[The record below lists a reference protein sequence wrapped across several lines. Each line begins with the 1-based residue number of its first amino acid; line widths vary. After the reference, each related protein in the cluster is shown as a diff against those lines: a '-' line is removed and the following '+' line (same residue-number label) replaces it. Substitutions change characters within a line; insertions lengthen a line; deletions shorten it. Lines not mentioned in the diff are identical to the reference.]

1 MAGQHAGSAPAAEP
15 PQDFA
20 SLFLV
25 ERSRLGA
32 LLASLGPADWDR
44 PSPCPGW
51 TVLGLCSHLVGDDLG
66 FLGRHR
72 DGHFGTPGP
81 DHASESEFAAW
92 LDGLQNEWVRAARRL
107 SPRIVADL
115 LQWAG
120 PQVAGTMRGEDPRAR
135 TADVSWAGTAPVPA
149 WLNHARE
156 LSEYWIHR
164 QQLLQAVG
172 HPSDLRADLAGPV
185 LDGLRWAYPFRLG
198 QAPAQPGDS
207 VTISVTGPVTVTWH
221 LVATPAGWEFRGV
234 PGTRLVA
241 TLEMTTEQ
249 AWRLLTNN
257 LPSAGRSSIA
267 ASGDQTVLGILLQTR
282 AIIGTPKWSSTGARR
297 AP

>member
-1 MAGQHAGSAPAAEP
+1 MAGQQAESGPSGPPAEP
-15 PQDFA
+15 PSDFA
-20 SLFLV
+20 GLFLL
-25 ERSRLGA
+25 ERARLSE

-51 TVLGLCSHLVGDDLG
+51 TVLGLCSHLLGDDLG
-66 FLGRHR
+66 FVSRHR

-81 DHASESEFAAW
+81 DGASESEFVTW
-92 LDGLQNEWVRAARRL
+92 LDGLQNEWVHAARRL

-115 LQWAG
+115 LEWAG
-120 PQVAGTMRGEDPRAR
+120 PQVTETMRGEDPRAR
-135 TADVSWAGTAPVPA
+135 TADVSWAGAAPVPA

-172 HPSDLRADLAGPV
+172 RPSDLRVDLAGPV

-207 VTISVTGPVTVTWH
+207 VTIAVAGPVTVTWH
-221 LVATPAGWEFRGV
+221 LVATPAGWEYRDV
-234 PGTRLVA
+234 PGTRTVA
-241 TLEMTTEQ
+241 NLEMTTEQ

-257 LPSAGRSSIA
+257 LPSADRSSVK
-267 ASGDQTVLGILLQTR
+267 ASGDETLLGILLRTR
-282 AIIGTPKWSSTGARR
+282 AIIGTPK
-297 AP
+297 